1 MRRAIHRMEQDIIR
15 LEQEVYRLNKILSIV
30 KNLGL
35 FTQKTDNR
43 LIVLFKNGVTLD
55 KDDFEFFV
63 DNIDLTTE
71 MLWGGKDSDEK

>member
-30 KNLGL
+30 KKLGL
-35 FTQKTDNR
+35 FTQEKDDR
-43 LIVLFKNGVTLD
+43 LFVYFKNGVTLD

-63 DNIDLTTE
+63 DNIDLTTKT
-71 MLWGGKDSDEK
+71 LWGGNYSNEK

>member
-1 MRRAIHRMEQDIIR
+1 MEQDIIR

-30 KNLGL
+30 KKLGL
-35 FTQKTDNR
+35 FTKGEDER
-43 LIVLFKNGVTLD
+43 LIVFYKDGVTLD

-71 MLWGGKDSDEK
+71 MLWGGNYSDEK

>member
-1 MRRAIHRMEQDIIR
+1 MRRAIHRMEQDIAR

-30 KNLGL
+30 KKLGL
-35 FTQKTDNR
+35 FTQKEDDR
-43 LIVLFKNGVTLD
+43 LIVFHKDGVVLD

-71 MLWGGKDSDEK
+71 MLWGGNYPDEN

>member
-30 KNLGL
+30 KKLGL
-35 FTQKTDNR
+35 FTKKEDDR
-43 LIVLFKNGVTLD
+43 LIVFYKDGVTLD

-63 DNIDLTTE
+63 DNIDLTTKT
-71 MLWGGKDSDEK
+71 LWGGNYSDEK